1 VAVKDNLSVAVAA
14 RGMQMCLDSVSLTR
28 YLYSHEIHFASNS
41 ERMYLYSHEIHFASN
56 SERMY
61 LLVTVTHVQWRV
73 RTHLRAVRSNNATVF
88 VVAVLIPIFQNP

>member
-41 ERMYLYSHEIHFASN
+41 ERMYV
-56 SERMY
+56 
-61 LLVTVTHVQWRV
+61 LVTVTHVQWRV